1 MSNKTFTIAFA
12 LAAFAG
18 IAAAMPAQAATRAVD
33 IHAELF
39 ADRCIAQGG
48 VVSAAS
54 PALACQTPETVVVCS
69 FVTLNRA
76 HCQWPGIEGQIAV
89 NRIIGM
95 QDAHSLGGSSGQ
107 APKKNGGIDLPDLP
121 LDNGNGGGGGIDL
134 PDLPID
140 NGNGGGGGID
150 LPDLPL
156 NNG

>member
-18 IAAAMPAQAATRAVD
+18 LAAAMPVQAATRAVD

-48 VVSAAS
+48 MVSAAS
-54 PALACQTPETVVVCS
+54 PAMACQTPETVIVCS

-76 HCQWPGIEGQIAV
+76 QCQWPGIDGQIAV

-95 QDAHSLGGSSGQ
+95 QDAQSLNGSSG
-107 APKKNGGIDLPDLP
+107 AIKKNGGIDLPDLP
-121 LDNGNGGGGGIDL
+121 LDNGNGGGGIDL

-140 NGNGGGGGID
+140 NGGGGGGID
-150 LPDLPL
+150 LPDLPI

>member
-18 IAAAMPAQAATRAVD
+18 IAAAMPVQAATRAVD

-48 VVSAAS
+48 IVSAAS
-54 PALACQTPETVVVCS
+54 PAMACQTPETVIVCS

-76 HCQWPGIEGQIAV
+76 QCQWPGIDGQIAV

-95 QDAHSLGGSSGQ
+95 QDAQSLNGSSG
-107 APKKNGGIDLPDLP
+107 AVKKGGIDLPDLP
-121 LDNGNGGGGGIDL
+121 LDNGNGGGGIDL

-140 NGNGGGGGID
+140 NGGGGGGID
-150 LPDLPL
+150 LPDLPI

>member
-48 VVSAAS
+48 MVSAAS
-54 PALACQTPETVVVCS
+54 PALACQTPETVIVCS

-76 HCQWPGIEGQIAV
+76 QCQWPGIDGQIAV

-95 QDAHSLGGSSGQ
+95 QDAQSLNGSSG
-107 APKKNGGIDLPDLP
+107 AVKKNGGIDLPDLP
-121 LDNGNGGGGGIDL
+121 LDNGNGGGGIDL

-140 NGNGGGGGID
+140 NGGGGGGID
-150 LPDLPL
+150 LPDLPI

>member
-48 VVSAAS
+48 MVSAAS
-54 PALACQTPETVVVCS
+54 PAMACQTPETVIVCS

-76 HCQWPGIEGQIAV
+76 QCQWPGIDGQIAV

-95 QDAHSLGGSSGQ
+95 QDAQSLNGSSG
-107 APKKNGGIDLPDLP
+107 AVKKNGGIDLPDLP
-121 LDNGNGGGGGIDL
+121 LDNGNGGGGIDL

-140 NGNGGGGGID
+140 NG
-150 LPDLPL
+150 
-156 NNG
+156 

>member
-18 IAAAMPAQAATRAVD
+18 LAAAMPVQAATRAVD

-48 VVSAAS
+48 MVSAAS
-54 PALACQTPETVVVCS
+54 PALACQTPETVIVCS

-76 HCQWPGIEGQIAV
+76 QCQWPGIDGQIAV

-95 QDAHSLGGSSGQ
+95 QDAQAVDTSSGG
-107 APKKNGGIDLPDLP
+107 PVKKGGGGGGGFQLPDLP
-121 LDNGNGGGGGIDL
+121 IDNGGGGGGIDL
-134 PDLPID
+134 PDFPIKW
-140 NGNGGGGGID
+140 N
-150 LPDLPL
+150 
-156 NNG
+156 

>member
-18 IAAAMPAQAATRAVD
+18 LAAAMPAQAATRMVD

-39 ADRCIAQGG
+39 ADRCISHGG
-48 VVSAAS
+48 LVSAAS

-76 HCQWPGIEGQIAV
+76 QCQWPGIEGQIAV

-95 QDAHSLGGSSGQ
+95 QDAQSLGGSGGSV
-107 APKKNGGIDLPDLP
+107 KKNGGIDLPDLP

-140 NGNGGGGGID
+140 NGGGGGGID
-150 LPDLPL
+150 LPDLPI

>member
-48 VVSAAS
+48 MVSAAS
-54 PALACQTPETVVVCS
+54 PALTCQTPETVVVCS

-76 HCQWPGIEGQIAV
+76 QCQWAGIDGQIAV

-95 QDAHSLGGSSGQ
+95 QDAQSLDGSGGSV
-107 APKKNGGIDLPDLP
+107 KKN
-121 LDNGNGGGGGIDL
+121 GGIDL

-150 LPDLPL
+150 LPDLPIDNGNGGGGIDL
-156 NNG
+156 PDLPINNG

>member
-18 IAAAMPAQAATRAVD
+18 IAAAMPVQAATRAVD

-48 VVSAAS
+48 MVSAAS
-54 PALACQTPETVVVCS
+54 PAMACQTPETVIVCS

-76 HCQWPGIEGQIAV
+76 QCQWPGIDGQIAV

-95 QDAHSLGGSSGQ
+95 QDAQSLNGSSG
-107 APKKNGGIDLPDLP
+107 AVKKNGGIDLPDLP
-121 LDNGNGGGGGIDL
+121 LDNGNGGGGIDL

-140 NGNGGGGGID
+140 NGGGGGGVD
-150 LPDLPL
+150 LPDLPI

>member
-18 IAAAMPAQAATRAVD
+18 LAAAMPVQAATRAVD

-48 VVSAAS
+48 MVSAAS
-54 PALACQTPETVVVCS
+54 PAMACQTPETVIVCS

-76 HCQWPGIEGQIAV
+76 QCQWPGIDGQIAV

-95 QDAHSLGGSSGQ
+95 QDAQSLNGSSG
-107 APKKNGGIDLPDLP
+107 AVKKNGGIDLPDLP
-121 LDNGNGGGGGIDL
+121 LDNGNGGGGIDL

-140 NGNGGGGGID
+140 NGGGGGGID
-150 LPDLPL
+150 LPDLPI

>member
-12 LAAFAG
+12 LAAFDG
-18 IAAAMPAQAATRAVD
+18 LAAAMPVQAATRAVD

-95 QDAHSLGGSSGQ
+95 QDAQSLNGSSG
-107 APKKNGGIDLPDLP
+107 AVKKNGGIDLPDLP
-121 LDNGNGGGGGIDL
+121 LDNGNGGGGIDL

-140 NGNGGGGGID
+140 NGGGGGGID
-150 LPDLPL
+150 LPDLPI